1 MTKITI
7 PDTADLLARA
17 RRNMAEHRAEV
28 EACGGQIISEGII
41 PDLLST
47 IEGLEKSNGHL
58 RDNIRGLK
66 RNMFRKTTRI
76 TALERA
82 LDEIIMEATS
92 RNHAIDIARRARAE
106 GGE

>member
-7 PDTADLLARA
+7 PDTADLLAR
-17 RRNMAEHRAEV
+17 
-28 EACGGQIISEGII
+28 
-41 PDLLST
+41 
-47 IEGLEKSNGHL
+47 L
-58 RDNIRGLK
+58 RDTPNWK
-66 RNMFRKTTRI
+66 REGFQHWKDNVSVYDRSPFEAADRI
-76 TALERA
+76 EALERA